1 MEHSKNYLRWGLF
14 DIQLARGTR
23 DVSVGVY
30 TEAHYALG
38 ARVISLVYRRCVN
51 MVLGAALSCCLCPHS
66 SVGSEHHP
74 YKVGVTSSNLV
85 VGTTC
90 FI

>member
-1 MEHSKNYLRWGLF
+1 
-14 DIQLARGTR
+14 
-23 DVSVGVY
+23 
-30 TEAHYALG
+30 
-38 ARVISLVYRRCVN
+38 

-85 VGTTC
+85 VGTKRSPTKC
-90 FI
+90 IEKAKTLGVKPLPNCRCGGTGRHPCLRSKWE